1 MAYDL
6 IVIGGGPAGV
16 SAALRAR
23 ELGATVALVERNFLG
38 GTGMNDGCVPVRVLA
53 KAARAIRDAQQ
64 FATYGLEAAPP
75 RINFPNLIERAQQ
88 VVYELHEKKQLV
100 NHLANI
106 GVEVYENVGDAA
118 FVSSD
123 RVQLED
129 GRTLVGRKFMI
140 CVGGHSRRLEF
151 PGSEYALTYDD
162 VWSMDALPASL
173 IIVGG
178 GAIGCQ
184 LASVFNTFGVKVT
197 LLNTSPRLLAMEDQA
212 VSEAI
217 TEEFQRQGI
226 EIISGAQRLCQIE
239 RYADRLQLI
248 YKMNDKGHILW
259 TDAVI
264 TAVGWPGNFD
274 KLNLAAAGV
283 EMKGP
288 YIEVDDQLRTTAPN
302 IYAAGDITGHIML
315 VQTASHEARYAVENA
330 LLGKSVH
337 NLNTSIPHGSFTD
350 PEYAGI
356 GLTEEQARKSRDI
369 AVAVVPYADMDRAVI
384 DDHKVGFCKLI
395 VDVKTHLVIGAHV
408 VGEQAV
414 EVVQIVAAAM
424 GAEMSVE
431 KLAHLDFAY
440 PTFAAIIGLAARQ
453 IAVEMNWIPVE
464 SYWNGLSRRRIAE
477 WERTAGGTTTGMFRH
492 ITEEVGREVHE
503 VQSVEVVM

>member
-23 ELGATVALVERNFLG
+23 ELGATVALIERNFLG

-64 FATYGLEAAPP
+64 FATYGLEAVPP
-75 RINFPNLIERAQQ
+75 TLNFQTLLERAQQ

-100 NHLANI
+100 NHLANV
-106 GVEVYENVGDAA
+106 GVEVYENVGDSF
-118 FVSSD
+118 FVSPETI
-123 RVQLED
+123 QFKD
-129 GRTLVGRKFMI
+129 GRMLTGRKFMI
-140 CVGGHSRRLEF
+140 CVGGHSRRLQF
-151 PGSEYALTYDD
+151 PGSEYAITYDD
-162 VWSMDALPASL
+162 LWSLDELPASL

-184 LASVFNTFGVKVT
+184 LASVFDTFGVKVT
-197 LLNTSPRLLAMEDQA
+197 LVNTSARILGMEDA
-212 VSEAI
+212 SIAEAM
-217 TEEFQRQGI
+217 TEEFERLGI
-226 EIISGAQRLCQIE
+226 EIILNAKALRRIE
-239 RYADRLQLI
+239 KPDDQLELFYGTDDDEHSI
-248 YKMNDKGHILW
+248 KA
-259 TDAVI
+259 DAVI
-264 TAVGWPGNFD
+264 TAVGWPGNFE

-283 EMKGP
+283 EMNGP
-288 YIEVDDQLRTTAPN
+288 YIAVDDRLRTTSSN
-302 IYAAGDITGHIML
+302 IYAAGDITGHVML

-330 LLGKSVH
+330 LLGKSIH
-337 NLNTSIPHGSFTD
+337 NLNASIPHGSFTD

-356 GLTEEQARKSRDI
+356 GLTEEQARKVADI

-384 DDHKVGFCKLI
+384 DDHTVGFCKLI
-395 VDVKTHLVIGAHV
+395 VDVNTHLVIGAHA

-414 EVVQIVAAAM
+414 EVIQIIAAAM
-424 GAEMSVE
+424 GSEMPVE
-431 KLAHLDFAY
+431 KLAHVDFAY

-453 IAVEMNWIPVE
+453 VSVEMNWIPVE

-477 WERTAGGTTTGMFRH
+477 WERTAGGTTTGLFPL
-492 ITEEVGREVHE
+492 ITDDLGREVME
-503 VQSVEVVM
+503 VQSI

>member
-64 FATYGLEAAPP
+64 FAAYGLEAQPP
-75 RINFPNLIERAQQ
+75 TLNFQNLLERAQQ

-100 NHLANI
+100 NHLANV
-106 GVEVYENVGDAA
+106 GVEVYEGVGDAA
-118 FVSSD
+118 FVSPE
-123 RVQLED
+123 RIQFKD
-129 GRTLVGRKFMI
+129 GRGLTGRKFMI

-162 VWSMDALPASL
+162 VWSMDQLPSSL
-173 IIVGG
+173 IVVGG

-184 LASVFNTFGVKVT
+184 LASVFNTFGVQVT

-217 TEEFQRQGI
+217 TEEFQQQGI
-226 EIISGAQRLCQIE
+226 QVISGAKRLHQIE
-239 RYADRLQLI
+239 RYGDRLQLI
-248 YKMNDKGHILW
+248 YEMNDEGHILW
-259 TDAVI
+259 TDSVI
-264 TAVGWPGNFD
+264 TAVGWPGNLD

-283 EMKGP
+283 AMKGP
-288 YIEVDDQLRTTAPN
+288 YIEVDDHLRTTAPN
-302 IYAAGDITGHIML
+302 IYAAGDITGHVML

-330 LLGKSVH
+330 LLGKSMH
-337 NLNTSIPHGSFTD
+337 NINASIPHGSFTD

-356 GLTEEQARKSRDI
+356 GLTEEQARKANDC

-384 DDHKVGFCKLI
+384 DDHTVGFCKLI
-395 VDVKTHLVIGAHV
+395 VDVKTHQVIGAHV

-414 EVVQIVAAAM
+414 EVIQIIAAAM
-424 GAEMSVE
+424 GAEMPVE

-453 IAVEMNWIPVE
+453 VSVEMNWIPVE

-477 WERTAGGTTTGMFRH
+477 WERTAGGTTTGVFPL
-492 ITEEVGREVHE
+492 ITDELGRDIHE
-503 VQSVEVVM
+503 VEAV

>member
-64 FATYGLEAAPP
+64 FATYGLEAVPP
-75 RINFPNLIERAQQ
+75 TINFPDLLERAQQ

-100 NHLANI
+100 NHLANV

-118 FVSSD
+118 FVSAD
-123 RVQLED
+123 RIQFKNGGGL
-129 GRTLVGRKFMI
+129 TGRKFII
-140 CVGGHSRRLEF
+140 CVGGHSRRLNF
-151 PGSEYALTYDD
+151 PGSKYAITYDE
-162 VWSMDALPASL
+162 VWSMDKLPESL

-184 LASVFNTFGVKVT
+184 LASVFDTFGVKVT
-197 LLNTSPRLLAMEDQA
+197 LLNTSSRILGMEDA
-212 VSEAI
+212 AIAEAI
-217 TEEFQRQGI
+217 TEEFDRLGI
-226 EIISGAQRLCQIE
+226 EIIVNAKGLRRIE
-239 RYADRLQLI
+239 KPDDQLELFYGSDDNEQSI
-248 YKMNDKGHILW
+248 KAE
-259 TDAVI
+259 AVI
-264 TAVGWPGNFD
+264 TAVGWPGNFE

-283 EMKGP
+283 ELNGP
-288 YIEVDDQLRTTAPN
+288 YISVDDRLQTTAPN
-302 IYAAGDITGHIML
+302 IYAAGDITGHVML

-330 LLGKSVH
+330 LLGESAH
-337 NLNTSIPHGSFTD
+337 HLNTSIPHGSFTD

-356 GLTEEQARKSRDI
+356 GLTEEQALKTTDCAI
-369 AVAVVPYADMDRAVI
+369 AVVPYADMDRAVI
-384 DDHKVGFCKLI
+384 DDHTVGFCKLI
-395 VDVKTHLVIGAHV
+395 VDVNTHLVIGAHV

-453 IAVEMNWIPVE
+453 VAIEMNWIPVE

-477 WERTAGGTTTGMFRH
+477 WERTAGGTTTGVYPL
-492 ITEEVGREVHE
+492 ITDALGREVHE
-503 VQSVEVVM
+503 VEGVRPL

>member
-75 RINFPNLIERAQQ
+75 KINFPDLLERAQQ
-88 VVYELHEKKQLV
+88 VVYKIHEKKQLV
-100 NHLANI
+100 NHLANV

-123 RVQLED
+123 RIQFKD
-129 GRTLVGRKFMI
+129 GRGLTGRKFMI
-140 CVGGHSRRLEF
+140 CVGGHSRRLNF
-151 PGSEYALTYDD
+151 PGSEYAITYDD
-162 VWSMDALPASL
+162 LWNMEALPASM

-197 LLNTSPRLLAMEDQA
+197 LLITSSRILGMEDA
-212 VSEAI
+212 AIAESI
-217 TEEFQRQGI
+217 TEEFERQGI
-226 EIISGAQRLCQIE
+226 EIISGAQAVHQIE
-239 RYADRLQLI
+239 RYGDRLQLI
-248 YKMNDKGHILW
+248 YGKNDEGHILW
-259 TDAVI
+259 TDSVI

-283 EMKGP
+283 EMNGP
-288 YIEVDDQLRTTAPN
+288 YIAVDDRLRTTAPN
-302 IYAAGDITGHIML
+302 IYAAGDITGHVML

-330 LLGKSVH
+330 LLGKSMH
-337 NLNTSIPHGSFTD
+337 NLNASIPHGSFTD

-356 GLTEEQARKSRDI
+356 GLTEEQARKATEV

-384 DDHKVGFCKLI
+384 DDHTVGFCKLI
-395 VDVKTHLVIGAHV
+395 VDVKTHQVIGAHV

-424 GAEMSVE
+424 GAEMPVE

-453 IAVEMNWIPVE
+453 VSVEMNWIPVE

-477 WERTAGGTTTGMFRH
+477 WERTAGGTTTGVFPL
-492 ITEEVGREVHE
+492 ITDDLGREVLE
-503 VQSVEVVM
+503 VQSV

>member
-64 FATYGLEAAPP
+64 FAAYGLEAAPP
-75 RINFPNLIERAQQ
+75 KINFPDLLERAQQ

-100 NHLANI
+100 NHLANV
-106 GVEVYENVGDAA
+106 GVEVYENVGDAS

-123 RVQLED
+123 RIQFQD
-129 GRTLVGRKFMI
+129 GRTLTGRKFII
-140 CVGGHSRRLEF
+140 CVGGHSRRLNF
-151 PGSEYALTYDD
+151 PGSEYAITYGEL
-162 VWSMDALPASL
+162 WNMEELPASM

-197 LLNTSPRLLAMEDQA
+197 LLITSSRILGMEDA
-212 VSEAI
+212 AIAEAI
-217 TEEFQRQGI
+217 TEEFERQGI
-226 EIISGAQRLCQIE
+226 EIISGAQAVHQIE
-239 RYADRLQLI
+239 RYGDRLQLI
-248 YKMNDKGHILW
+248 YEKNDKGQILW
-259 TDAVI
+259 TDSVI
-264 TAVGWPGNFD
+264 TAVGWPGNLD
-274 KLNLAAAGV
+274 KLNLASAGV
-283 EMKGP
+283 EMNGA
-288 YIEVDDQLRTTAPN
+288 YIAVNDRLQTTSPN

-330 LLGKSVH
+330 LLGESMH
-337 NLNTSIPHGSFTD
+337 NLNASIPHGSFTD

-356 GLTEEQARKSRDI
+356 GLTEEQARKATEV

-384 DDHKVGFCKLI
+384 DDHTVGFCKLI

-424 GAEMSVE
+424 GADMPVE

-453 IAVEMNWIPVE
+453 VSVEMNWIPVE

-477 WERTAGGTTTGMFRH
+477 WERTAGGTTTGLFPL
-492 ITEEVGREVHE
+492 ITDDLGREVRE
-503 VQSVEVVM
+503 VEAV